1 MKHFLILLVLSV
13 IAAVAF
19 NLKAQTA
26 NCVFKKPV
34 VTIHFGS
41 GTVSEV
47 NTEQSYIYE
56 RVSSSCPTDGHYTYT
71 SYTSD
76 CFKGDWLTLTEDH
89 TPGDA
94 DGNMM
99 LVNASY
105 RTGTFLTTSI
115 VGLKSNTIYEF
126 SAWMMN
132 VCKPSEKCPFP
143 LLPNITVRVETPAGK
158 VVAQFN
164 SGDLPRH
171 EAPHWTPYRAQFTTP
186 STETP
191 LRLVMTNNNPGGCG
205 NDFALDDIVFKEC
218 EIVKPVITTASKPPA
233 VKKPA
238 TKAPV
243 ATKPPVASRQPVVTK
258 PPVKSPPLVKTE
270 PKTAKPEV
278 KKDTPVRRPLQT
290 STLKVKTDS
299 SSGGNP
305 VSKPKPIAFPSRP
318 TVLMTRANPV
328 IKQIAAEAGEIK
340 LDLYDNGQIDGDTV
354 SIYHNNRLLIS
365 RGRLSAK
372 AISFKITVDKNQP
385 HHELVMVAENL
396 GSIPPNTSLMI
407 VTAGATR
414 YEVFIS
420 SSEQKNAKIVI
431 DLKE

>member
-1 MKHFLILLVLSV
+1 LKHFLFLLV
-13 IAAVAF
+13 ITAAAF
-19 NLKAQTA
+19 HLKAQNA
-26 NCVFKKPV
+26 DCVFKKPV

-47 NTEQSYIYE
+47 NTAASYIYD

-76 CFKGDWLTLTEDH
+76 CFSGDWLTLTEDH
-89 TPGDA
+89 TPGDQ

-99 LVNASY
+99 IVNASY

-115 VGLKSNTIYEF
+115 IGLKSNTIYEF

-132 VCKPSEKCPFP
+132 VCKPSDKCPFP
-143 LLPNITVRVETPAGK
+143 LLPNITVRLETPAGK

-191 LRLVMTNNNPGGCG
+191 LRLVMSNNNPGGCG
-205 NDFALDDIVFKEC
+205 NDFALDDIVFREC
-218 EIVKPVITTASKPPA
+218 EIVKPVITKASKPPA

-238 TKAPV
+238 TKTPAV
-243 ATKPPVASRQPVVTK
+243 TKAPVVTK
-258 PPVKSPPLVKTE
+258 PPVKSPPVVKTT
-270 PKTAKPEV
+270 PKTEKPV
-278 KKDTPVRRPLQT
+278 IKKDTPVRRPLQT
-290 STLKVKTDS
+290 STVKVKTDS
-299 SSGGNP
+299 SSTGNP

-318 TVLMTRANPV
+318 AVLMTRANPV

-354 SIYHNNRLLIS
+354 SIYHNNRLLVS

-372 AISFKITVDKNQP
+372 AISFRITVDKNQP

-407 VTAGATR
+407 VTAGSNR

-420 SSEQKNAKIVI
+420 STEQKNAKIVI